1 MDFSFFLKRGSLVDF
16 LLCYRNNSKQVSMKV
31 CLKIAPF
38 KRERQYLHIKRQ
50 LSHLKMQLPEKHTI
64 IGFVADSWHTVN
76 VPVYI
81 YADGLFDSTVCDTN
95 IRKPYVCM

>member
-1 MDFSFFLKRGSLVDF
+1 
-16 LLCYRNNSKQVSMKV
+16 
-31 CLKIAPF
+31 
-38 KRERQYLHIKRQ
+38 
-50 LSHLKMQLPEKHTI
+50 MQLPEKHTI
-64 IGFVADSWHTVN
+64 IGFMADSWHTVY

>member
-1 MDFSFFLKRGSLVDF
+1 
-16 LLCYRNNSKQVSMKV
+16 MKA